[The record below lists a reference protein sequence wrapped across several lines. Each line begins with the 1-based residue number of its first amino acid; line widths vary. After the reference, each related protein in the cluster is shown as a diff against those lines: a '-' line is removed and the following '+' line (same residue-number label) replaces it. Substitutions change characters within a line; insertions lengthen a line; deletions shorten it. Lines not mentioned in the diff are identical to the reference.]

1 MVTADSGWG
10 TLKLYKVKKKQLIEI
25 VKTDKPFHFWQAMT
39 VLLQICRDLQN
50 LTKLGLQWRKTKNQI
65 E

>member
-10 TLKLYKVKKKQLIEI
+10 TLKLYKVKKQLIEI
-25 VKTDKPFHFWQAMT
+25 VKTWQTFPFLISSDPIITNMQRFAKSHQ
-39 VLLQICRDLQN
+39 
-50 LTKLGLQWRKTKNQI
+50 LGLQLRKTKKQI